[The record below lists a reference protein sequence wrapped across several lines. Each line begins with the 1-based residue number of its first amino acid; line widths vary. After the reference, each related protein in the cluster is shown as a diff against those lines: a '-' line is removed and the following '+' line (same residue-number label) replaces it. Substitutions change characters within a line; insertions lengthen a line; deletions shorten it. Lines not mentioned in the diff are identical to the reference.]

1 MHHSDSYQNY
11 YCNVLHANYYIWA
24 SVSLGECVVMGCV
37 SLRETTGVAMSL
49 KSLFANMPLS
59 QIHNDYTVF
68 INGPL
73 SDGTE
78 WKVFSF
84 GLK

>member
-1 MHHSDSYQNY
+1 
-11 YCNVLHANYYIWA
+11 
-24 SVSLGECVVMGCV
+24 VMGCV

-73 SDGTE
+73 SDGRE
-78 WKVFSF
+78 WEVFSF